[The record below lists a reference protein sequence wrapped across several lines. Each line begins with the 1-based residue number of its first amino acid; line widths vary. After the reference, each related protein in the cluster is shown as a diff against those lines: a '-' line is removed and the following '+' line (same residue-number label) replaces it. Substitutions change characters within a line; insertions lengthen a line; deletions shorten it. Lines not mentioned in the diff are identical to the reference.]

1 METKHLNKPHQLVGS
16 ISNAHVGRD
25 FEAVALNLFA
35 AKGINLE
42 GDLKLPV
49 GVAENK
55 KLHAFDLGCEDQKI
69 IVECKC
75 HKWTAPNDNVPSA
88 KLTVWNEAMHY
99 FLVAPQ
105 GYRKILFV
113 LRDVSEKRQ
122 ETLAEYYVRTHGHL
136 IPEDAEIW
144 EYDGGSQGVT
154 QQSFN
159 NLLHWPSR

>member
-1 METKHLNKPHQLVGS
+1 MNKSYQRAGS
-16 ISNAHVGRD
+16 ISNAHVGRG
-25 FEAVALNLFA
+25 FEAVALDVFA
-35 AKGINLE
+35 AKEIHLE
-42 GDLKLPV
+42 SNLKLPV

-55 KLHAFDLGCEDQKI
+55 KLHAFDLGCEQQKI

-88 KLTVWNEAMHY
+88 KLTVWNEAMYY

-113 LRDVSEKRQ
+113 LRDLSERRG
-122 ETLAEYYVRTHGHL
+122 ETLAEYYVRTYGHL
-136 IPEDAEIW
+136 IPEDVEIW
-144 EYDGGSQGVT
+144 EVDEDGQEVV

-159 NLLHWPSR
+159 KALHRTSR